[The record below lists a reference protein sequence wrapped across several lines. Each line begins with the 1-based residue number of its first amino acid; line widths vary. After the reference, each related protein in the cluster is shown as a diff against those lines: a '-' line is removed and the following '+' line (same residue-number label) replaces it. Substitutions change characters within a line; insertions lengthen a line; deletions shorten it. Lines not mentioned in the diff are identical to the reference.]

1 MRRILVAVVLLG
13 LLGAAAG
20 AVIYKMF
27 PAQMAKYGGMAFNFY
42 RSFDAPKGT
51 LATEANPDHQGGSTV
66 QAAPAT
72 GTPQAPAADADWP
85 SYNRTLTS
93 DRYSPLAEITTGNAG
108 QMKVLCTYDTGVYT
122 VFETG
127 LIMVEG
133 ALIGTTEFDIFSLD
147 PATCAEN
154 WRTHED
160 IPPSILGVNRGAAYW
175 DGMLF
180 RGTQDGQ
187 VLAYDFKTGKRLW
200 QTTIADPS
208 IGETVPAAPIAWD
221 GMVYVG
227 QAGGDYKGVKGR
239 MYGLDAKTGKIVWE
253 FYLVPYQEGDKVRG
267 PLGKSPSTEATWKTK
282 PGIPISGGATW
293 TSTTL
298 DPETGSLYV
307 PGGNP
312 APDFAIGVR
321 EGVAGQAAN
330 LYSGSVVVLDAK
342 TGDYRDHYDI
352 SPDDWHDWDV
362 SNPPILV
369 RTQGG
374 KDLVVVAPKDG
385 HVYGIDRATGKRL
398 YKVPATQIANVEAP
412 FVVGKPVRFCPG
424 SVGGAEWNSPAYDP
438 ATNLILVGE
447 VDWCYAVTLEDTHK
461 LETAPMGQ
469 PWSGMAALN
478 PFNVFG
484 HPLESDKD
492 WHGWVYAIDA
502 DTGQWAWRAKL
513 NYPVLSGM
521 TPTAGGVV
529 FFGDVD
535 GNFYALNAATGE
547 KLWGEHIGGGIGGGV
562 ITYTADGKQK
572 VAVAAGFTSPMWP
585 TKITTAKVV
594 VLGLDGAVTAQ

>member
-1 MRRILVAVVLLG
+1 MRAYLALRILVAVVLLAV
-13 LLGAAAG
+13 LGAAAG
-20 AVIYKMF
+20 AVIYKMY
-27 PAQMAKYGGMAFNFY
+27 PDQMAKYGGMAFNFY

-51 LATEANPDHQGGSTV
+51 LATEANPDHPGAAI
-66 QAAPAT
+66 QAASSS
-72 GTPQAPAADADWP
+72 GTPAPEDADWP
-85 SYNRTLTS
+85 SFNRTVTS
-93 DRYSPLAEITTGNAG
+93 DRYSPLAQITTANAG
-108 QMKVLCTYDTGVYT
+108 QMKVLCTYDTGVFT
-122 VFETG
+122 VFESG
-127 LIMVEG
+127 LIMVDG

-160 IPPSILGVNRGAAYW
+160 IPPSILGVNRGAAYL

-180 RGTQDGQ
+180 RGTQDGR

-200 QTTIADPS
+200 ETTIADPS

-253 FYLVPYQEGDKVRG
+253 FYLVPFAGGRRRPRPAREIAADRRDLEHRTRHSDQRRRHLDVDHTRPRDRRALRPRRESGAGLRRRAARG
-267 PLGKSPSTEATWKTK
+267 RRRARPRTSIPGRSSSSTPRPATT
-282 PGIPISGGATW
+282 A
-293 TSTTL
+293 STTTSR
-298 DPETGSLYV
+298 PTTGT
-307 PGGNP
+307 
-312 APDFAIGVR
+312 
-321 EGVAGQAAN
+321 
-330 LYSGSVVVLDAK
+330 
-342 TGDYRDHYDI
+342 TGTCRTRR
-352 SPDDWHDWDV
+352 SWC
-362 SNPPILV
+362 

-374 KDLVVVAPKDG
+374 KDLVVVTPKDG
-385 HVYGIDRATGKRL
+385 HVYGIDRATGEHL
-398 YKVPATQIANVEAP
+398 YRVPATTIENVEAP

-447 VDWCYAVTLEDTHK
+447 VDWCYAVTLEDTKK
-461 LETAPMGQ
+461 LETAPMGT
-469 PWSGMAALN
+469 PWSGMSALN
-478 PFNVFG
+478 PFNDFG
-484 HPLESDKD
+484 NPLEGDSD
-492 WHGWVYAIDA
+492 WHGWVYAVDA
-502 DTGQWAWRAKL
+502 DTGEWAWRAHL

-547 KLWGEHIGGGIGGGV
+547 KLWGQHIGGGIGGGV
-562 ITYTADGKQK
+562 ITYTAGGAQK

-585 TKITTAKVV
+585 TKITTAKVM
-594 VLGLDGAVTAQ
+594 VLGIDE